1 MSAFEFVFSLFGL
14 LLGLGL
20 AAGLG
25 GLARALNARHRV
37 RIGWSTSLLAL
48 LLSCDLVTFWAYA
61 WSVRELVPAT
71 FPALFYGFIVTA
83 IYFISASLVFP
94 DDADEWK
101 DLEAHFVRQRRTV
114 LGGIFV
120 ANALLIGATIG
131 MVGWGPGWLT
141 FRSFAITWSF
151 FPLTATAI
159 AANDRRIVLAAIVL
173 LIALYP
179 LSAVWTG

>member
-61 WSVRELVPAT
+61 WSVRDHVPAT
-71 FPALFYGFIVTA
+71 FPALFYGFMVTA
-83 IYFISASLVFP
+83 IYFIAASLVFP
-94 DDADEWK
+94 DDPDEWK
-101 DLEAHFVRQRRTV
+101 DLEAHFVRHRRTV
-114 LGGIFV
+114 LGGMLV
-120 ANALLIGATIG
+120 ANAMLIGATIAMLG
-131 MVGWGPGWLT
+131 TGAGWLS
-141 FRSFAITWSF
+141 FRTIVVTWSF
-151 FPLTATAI
+151 FPLTAI
-159 AANDRRIVLAAIVL
+159 AMIASDRRIVLGAILL

-179 LSAVWTG
+179 LSAIWTG